1 MNIYV
6 SNLNFR
12 TRGESLQT
20 LFGEYGEVS
29 SANIITDRETGR
41 SRGFGFVEM
50 PDESAARNAINALNG
65 FELDERAINVN
76 EARPKTERATGVK
89 LWLQSGRRLRAQ
101 PVLIR
106 IGRKER
112 GRSVERPSPLFD
124 KAVLFPVGDGGGG
137 FRRNARWPSG
147 RVDGRR
153 SADRNFCRGV
163 SFCRCR
169 MPAKF
174 LAGLSCRNRKLCL
187 PFAPDN
193 TGTRSS
199 QCLVSYRTHFRRP
212 STYGAVIS
220 GVIIRKIFPI
230 FIIIFPSY

>member
-76 EARPKTERATGVK
+76 EARPKTERSDRGGYGSN
-89 LWLQSGRRLRAQ
+89 QGGSYGPCFFRRGMGRRFPEERSMAVRSGGRAS
-101 PVLIR
+101 
-106 IGRKER
+106 ER
-112 GRSVERPSPLFD
+112 GPKLLPGRI
-124 KAVLFPVGDGGGG
+124 VLSLQDAGEIF
-137 FRRNARWPSG
+137 WPG
-147 RVDGRR
+147 
-153 SADRNFCRGV
+153 C
-163 SFCRCR
+163 
-169 MPAKF
+169 
-174 LAGLSCRNRKLCL
+174 LAETVNYAYLC
-187 PFAPDN
+187 P
-193 TGTRSS
+193 
-199 QCLVSYRTHFRRP
+199 
-212 STYGAVIS
+212 
-220 GVIIRKIFPI
+220 
-230 FIIIFPSY
+230 